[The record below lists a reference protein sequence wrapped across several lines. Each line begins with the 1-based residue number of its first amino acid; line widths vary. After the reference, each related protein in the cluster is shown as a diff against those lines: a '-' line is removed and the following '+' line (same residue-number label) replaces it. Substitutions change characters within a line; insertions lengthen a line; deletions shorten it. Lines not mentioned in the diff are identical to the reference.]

1 MHAAGLWWGCVVAMA
16 GGVCLALT
24 TGSAA
29 AEPVPTNY
37 DEALVRSYTLPDLL
51 AGPDQAKATT
61 PQQWRAEVRPHQLRL
76 LEQFV
81 YGRRPAAV
89 PVVAEMVE
97 RESALN
103 GRATRVQA
111 RLRLGNRP
119 DAHATEVLLYIP
131 TALTLPT
138 SPAIPTSPATASAP
152 KKFPVFLHLNFA
164 GNHAESADADLR
176 LPLHIS
182 APQATPEAVTAAE
195 AARGTKAVGWPIQ
208 TILERGYATATAT
221 SADFYPDN
229 KEGQAQSV
237 LPGLGYADTVAL
249 RAADEP
255 GSLGAWAWGLSRI
268 LDWLVTLPEIDASR
282 GIVVG
287 HSRLGKAALWAG
299 AGDER
304 FAMVVSNNSGCG
316 GAALERRNFGE
327 TVAKI
332 TTRFPHWFC
341 PTLATYGDR
350 EVDLPVDQHT
360 LLAMVAPRP
369 LYVASAVEDRWADPR
384 GEFLGAVAAEPAWKL
399 FGLEGLG
406 TTQWPPVDTPIGHQI
421 GYHLRSGKHDLLE
434 YDWLRFADFAD
445 RVLPGK

>member
-1 MHAAGLWWGCVVAMA
+1 MNAEGLWWGWVVAMA
-16 GGVCLALT
+16 GGVCLALA
-24 TGSAA
+24 TGPAV

-37 DEALVRSYTLPDLL
+37 DEAAVRRYTLPDLL
-51 AGPDQAKATT
+51 VGPDRAKATT
-61 PQQWRAEVRPHQLRL
+61 PQQWQAAVRPHQLRL

-89 PVVAEMVE
+89 PVVAEVVE
-97 RESALN
+97 RESAFD

-111 RLRLGNRP
+111 RLRLGDRP
-119 DAHATEVLLYIP
+119 DAHATEVLLY
-131 TALTLPT
+131 
-138 SPAIPTSPATASAP
+138 IPTSPATASAP

-164 GNHAESADADLR
+164 GNHAESADADIR
-176 LPLHIS
+176 LPLHS
-182 APQATPEAVTAAE
+182 RTPQATPEAVAAAE

-208 TILERGYATATAT
+208 KILQRGYATATAT

-229 KEGQAQSV
+229 KDGQAQSV
-237 LPGLGYADTVAL
+237 LPGLGYAATVAQ

-268 LDWLVTLPEIDASR
+268 LDWLVTLPEIDPER
-282 GIVVG
+282 VIVVG

-341 PTLATYGDR
+341 PRLAEFGDR

-384 GEFLGAVAAEPAWKL
+384 GEFLGALAAEPAWKL

-421 GYHLRSGKHDLLE
+421 GYHLRSGKHDLVE
-434 YDWLRFADFAD
+434 YDWLQFANFAD
-445 RVLPGK
+445 RLLPGK

>member
-1 MHAAGLWWGCVVAMA
+1 MNAEGLWWGWVVAMA
-16 GGVCLALT
+16 GGVCLALA
-24 TGSAA
+24 TGPAV

-37 DEALVRSYTLPDLL
+37 DEAAVRRYTLPDLL
-51 AGPDQAKATT
+51 VGPDRAKATT
-61 PQQWRAEVRPHQLRL
+61 PQQWQAAVRPHQLRL

-89 PVVAEMVE
+89 PVVAEVVE
-97 RESALN
+97 RESAFD

-111 RLRLGNRP
+111 RLRLGDRP
-119 DAHATEVLLYIP
+119 DAHATEVLLY
-131 TALTLPT
+131 
-138 SPAIPTSPATASAP
+138 IPTSPATASAP

-164 GNHAESADADLR
+164 GNHSESADADIR

-182 APQATPEAVTAAE
+182 APQATPEAVAAAE
-195 AARGTKAVGWPIQ
+195 AARGTKAAGWPVA
-208 TILERGYATATAT
+208 TILARGYATATAT

-229 KEGQAQSV
+229 KDGQAQSV
-237 LPGLGYADTVAL
+237 LPGLGCAETVAT

-268 LDWLVTLPEIDASR
+268 LDWLITLPEIDPAR
-282 GIVVG
+282 VVVVG

-350 EVDLPVDQHT
+350 EVDLPVDSHT

-369 LYVASAVEDRWADPR
+369 LYVASATEDRWADPR
-384 GEFLGAVAAEPAWKL
+384 GEFLGALAAEPAWKL

-406 TTQWPPVDTPIGHQI
+406 TAQWPPADTPIGHQI

-445 RVLPGK
+445 RVLPEK